1 MAMNR
6 CRKVFVGVALALGAG
21 VVLAIVMLI
30 QLVSHG
36 VSARDQPTAIEAFA
50 ARTVRALAM
59 PGDARRLKNPV
70 RADAS
75 TLAEARAHFADHCAL
90 CHGNDGR
97 GKTAVGQNL
106 YPKAPDMTLSQ
117 TQDLTDG
124 ELFYIITNGIRLTG
138 MPAWGAR
145 TEDDDRGTWQL
156 VHFIRSL
163 PSQTPAQTE
172 EMKAMNPKSRAEFEQ
187 EEKAR
192 RWLEG
197 GVAPDPTTGHANH

>member
-1 MAMNR
+1 MVVSR
-6 CRKVFVGVALALGAG
+6 CKKVLVGVALALSAG
-21 VVLAIVMLI
+21 VALAIVMLI
-30 QLVSHG
+30 QLVNHG
-36 VSARDQPTAIEAFA
+36 ISARDQPTGLEAFA
-50 ARTVRALAM
+50 ARTVRGLAM

-70 RADAS
+70 RTDAS
-75 TLAEARAHFADHCAL
+75 TLAEARSHFADHCAL

-97 GKTAVGQNL
+97 GKTAVGENL

-117 TQDLTDG
+117 TQELTDG

-138 MPAWGAR
+138 MPAWGTR
-145 TEDDDRGTWQL
+145 TEEDDRGTWQL
-156 VHFIRSL
+156 VHFIRTL
-163 PSQTPAQTE
+163 PTQTPAQLE

-197 GVAPDPTTGHANH
+197 GQMPDADVDHTNH